1 MNKEV
6 KLKRIKVRQGMT
18 GFHTRILESGDI
30 AHIPADIPE
39 IPKEQGGWFD
49 DYPEEEKPVIGA
61 AGVGRKAGVNEN
73 TSMASRIADP
83 YSPDAGSTD
92 SGQVPEGSPEQ
103 TEGNADA
110 NDQQDQNTDQGTDGE
125 KAEAPETKSTKAPTK
140 SDIIKELEALGVQDI
155 DKNAKKEVLENQLE
169 LVKNALASQE

>member
-61 AGVGRKAGVNEN
+61 ARVGRKAGVNEK
-73 TSMASRIADP
+73 TSEK
-83 YSPDAGSTD
+83 PDETD
-92 SGQVPEGSPEQ
+92 D
-103 TEGNADA
+103 N
-110 NDQQDQNTDQGTDGE
+110 QDQDNDQGTDGE
-125 KAEAPETKSTKAPTK
+125 NTEALETKPTKAPTK
-140 SDIIKELEALGVQDI
+140 SDIIKELESLGVQDI
-155 DKNAKKEVLENQLE
+155 DKNAKKEVLEDQLE